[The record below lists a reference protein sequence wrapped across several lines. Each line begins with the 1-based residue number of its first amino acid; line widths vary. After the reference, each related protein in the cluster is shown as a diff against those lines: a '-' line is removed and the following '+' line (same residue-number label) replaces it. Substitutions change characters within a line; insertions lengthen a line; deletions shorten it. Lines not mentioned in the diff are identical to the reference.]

1 MRWQLHFPSN
11 LWEMWTDLP
20 EGRNIIEAPNREE
33 ERDGD
38 TVSTQKYVLGIR
50 TFFTLNPD
58 YVFQNVICFLI
69 WLFARISRET

>member
-58 YVFQNVICFLI
+58 
-69 WLFARISRET
+69 